1 MKRPSAINTK
11 VLENSSDLLPNTAPS
26 SSQTFIEEPVSPSNN
41 NDNGNI
47 SDTDSVS
54 DSSRLRKKR
63 NTYQK
68 ISDDIRVNLLEA
80 VQNGE
85 TLKAAAKRH
94 KINYSSAKSI
104 LHTYRKEGRILKKSA
119 QERTMKRKGETSP
132 DYSEDPKPVK
142 QCKKENVQPTS
153 TDSKTSKPANLLAEK
168 KKPLAQSASNTQ
180 NENAPATKI
189 AKAAITPSSK
199 ANQDENSYKAPTEAT
214 KPQAAQQPAQNQEE
228 STTSKTLPEGNH
240 GDHTEMNN
248 TGNMDNH
255 HMPTHRTKR
264 FDSFQ
269 AFMGAHFPEHGTDHS
284 DSHHNMFTDP
294 FSDMMHSM
302 QNRAFPHD
310 DIHHNSTYF
319 FPPGFGASSALEDK
333 TSKVENG
340 MNFEDFHFGGF
351 ADCPL
356 KSFMDTQNL
365 FREALRKASFFSQ
378 GGPSGVRKDS
388 IDFFKM

>member
-119 QERTMKRKGETSP
+119 QERTMKRKGEASP
-132 DYSEDPKPVK
+132 DYSEDPTPVK
-142 QCKKENVQPTS
+142 Q
-153 TDSKTSKPANLLAEK
+153 
-168 KKPLAQSASNTQ
+168 
-180 NENAPATKI
+180 
-189 AKAAITPSSK
+189 
-199 ANQDENSYKAPTEAT
+199 
-214 KPQAAQQPAQNQEE
+214 
-228 STTSKTLPEGNH
+228 
-240 GDHTEMNN
+240 
-248 TGNMDNH
+248 
-255 HMPTHRTKR
+255 
-264 FDSFQ
+264 
-269 AFMGAHFPEHGTDHS
+269 
-284 DSHHNMFTDP
+284 
-294 FSDMMHSM
+294 
-302 QNRAFPHD
+302 
-310 DIHHNSTYF
+310 
-319 FPPGFGASSALEDK
+319 
-333 TSKVENG
+333 
-340 MNFEDFHFGGF
+340 
-351 ADCPL
+351 
-356 KSFMDTQNL
+356 
-365 FREALRKASFFSQ
+365 
-378 GGPSGVRKDS
+378 
-388 IDFFKM
+388 

>member
-11 VLENSSDLLPNTAPS
+11 VHGDSTDLLNNTAPS
-26 SSQTFIEEPVSPSNN
+26 SSQTYQDEPASPSNN
-41 NDNGNI
+41 NGNI
-47 SDTDSVS
+47 SDSDSIS

-68 ISDDIRVNLLEA
+68 IPDDVRVNLLEA

-119 QERTMKRKGETSP
+119 QERTMKRKGEASP
-132 DYSEDPKPVK
+132 DYSEEPKPTK

-153 TDSKTSKPANLLAEK
+153 TDSKASKPVNMLADK

-180 NENAPATKI
+180 NENSTSTKGKAT
-189 AKAAITPSSK
+189 ATTTKA
-199 ANQDENSYKAPTEAT
+199 
-214 KPQAAQQPAQNQEE
+214 NQEE
-228 STTSKTLPEGNH
+228 SPVKVSTETAKLQTTEQPAQKDDESSNKILPEGSH
-240 GDHTEMNN
+240 GDHAEMNN
-248 TGNMDNH
+248 MGNMDNAH
-255 HMPTHRTKR
+255 HFTTRTKR

-269 AFMGAHFPEHGTDHS
+269 AFMGAHFPENGTDHHHMG
-284 DSHHNMFTDP
+284 DSHHMFTDP
-294 FSDMMHSM
+294 FSDMMHPLHH
-302 QNRAFPHD
+302 NKNHTHD
-310 DIHHNSTYF
+310 DIYHNTNYF
-319 FPPGFGASSALEDK
+319 FPQGFGPSGALEDK
-333 TSKVENG
+333 TGKVENG
-340 MNFEDFHFGGF
+340 MNFDDFHFGGF

-378 GGPSGVRKDS
+378 GGNTTGIRKDS